1 MPDIFITVY
10 TEDGSE
16 QKAPAEISMESG
28 AVVVAANGVIA
39 LEADPLM
46 AYWLGRALMD
56 HAREAVKPI
65 VITDPQAG
73 G

>member
-10 TEDGSE
+10 TEESGAK
-16 QKAPAEISMESG
+16 KAPAEISLESG
-28 AVVVAANGVIA
+28 AVVVAACAVIA

-65 VITDPQAG
+65 TITDPQAG